1 MYYRCSAG
9 GWNKTHEQIER
20 TPRIDSFELP
30 LGEPWSILYCGCKEL
45 GDQPLEVDAEGNKC
59 YIYPLG
65 HRKGVTVRLSHKHN
79 GFGGAQAYFLC
90 PDCVARVRF
99 LYLQKGHFLCRK
111 CARLNYRSQQ
121 RTRDSMADYYKG
133 MDYVK
138 LHLKSPHRAID
149 GFSYLDYIPEKPRG
163 MWDRTYRHH
172 LTKFLYYQQRYAQ
185 QLIKDIARIAGK
197 LK

>member
-30 LGEPWSILYCGCKEL
+30 LGEPWSILYCGCEEL
-45 GDQPLEVDAEGNKC
+45 GDKPLEVDAEGSKC

-65 HRKGVTVRLSHKHN
+65 HGKGIAVRLSHKHN
-79 GFGGAQAYFLC
+79 GFGGAQTYFLC
-90 PDCVARVRF
+90 PDCAARVRF
-99 LYLQKGHFLCRK
+99 LYLQKGRFLCRK
-111 CARLNYRSQQ
+111 CAGLNYRSQQ
-121 RTRDSMADYYKG
+121 RTRDSMTDYYKG
-133 MDYVK
+133 MDYVT
-138 LHLKSPHRAID
+138 LHLQSPRWAVD

-163 MWDRTYRHH
+163 MWGRTYRRH
-172 LTKFLYYQQRYAQ
+172 LAKFLHYRQRYAQ
-185 QLIKDIARIAGK
+185 QLIRDIARITGK